1 MHSAHLVL
9 SLLTLA
15 AAGPLAAQATTIQSS
30 AAVGRPAALPADSFD
45 LARKYTQWFYAEQYD
60 SLVAHHGGAARK
72 DPALPNRLRESRAEL
87 ARRAGKELWMNE
99 ERFVTRNGNR
109 QYWRTA
115 TFTAFS
121 EPLLIRWVMSPTG
134 EIMGLGMGP
143 KSDAPAIDPV
153 Q

>member
-1 MHSAHLVL
+1 MQHRRLVF

-15 AAGPLAAQATTIQSS
+15 CAAPLAAQGTAAKSS
-30 AAVGRPAALPADSFD
+30 PAVTQPAALPADSFD

-60 SLVAHHGGAARK
+60 SLIARHVEAARK
-72 DPALPNRLRESRAEL
+72 DPDLPNRLRQSHNEL
-87 ARRAGKELWMNE
+87 AKRAGTELWVNDE
-99 ERFVTRNGNR
+99 QFITRNGKR

-121 EPLLIRWVMSPTG
+121 EPLLIRWVMGPSG

-153 Q
+153 K